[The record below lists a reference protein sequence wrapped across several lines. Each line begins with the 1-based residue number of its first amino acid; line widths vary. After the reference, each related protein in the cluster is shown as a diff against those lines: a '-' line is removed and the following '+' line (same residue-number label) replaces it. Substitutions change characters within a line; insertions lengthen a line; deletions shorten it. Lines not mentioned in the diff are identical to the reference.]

1 PRISGRGFRR
11 GFQGSFFGGD
21 ASRPQQED
29 EQSGTRV
36 SSGLRALDGTP
47 HESAP
52 HRDFNPKRD
61 VIGMKTKG
69 RAKARPFF
77 MSTAGILRLVIL
89 HRRAGAEQVL
99 VAVRAVEAP

>member
-1 PRISGRGFRR
+1 MRITRSQMGRETRLPSSDSLKAGGRRKCFSKVFPRISVRIFLGGGRVHAHGR
-11 GFQGSFFGGD
+11 
-21 ASRPQQED
+21 
-29 EQSGTRV
+29 GTRV

-77 MSTAGILRLVIL
+77 
-89 HRRAGAEQVL
+89 
-99 VAVRAVEAP
+99 VAV